1 MVSWSAPMTLEG
13 SAMQIRPAVVEDAAQ
28 IADVH
33 VRSWQGAYR
42 GLMPQDYL
50 DGLDPVQR
58 AEMWVRITSRVD
70 GTRSGVLV
78 AEDGGVVRAFVSF
91 GPTRDEGEDRDRT
104 AEISAIYAAPGAWG
118 TGCGRGLMSAALE
131 TLATAGYQQAT
142 LWVLDGNARARRFYE
157 VAGFHSDGAEQVD
170 QRDGFALNELRYRRP
185 LP

>member
-1 MVSWSAPMTLEG
+1 V
-13 SAMQIRPAVVEDAAQ
+13 QIRPAVVEDAAQ

-50 DGLDPVQR
+50 DALDPAQR
-58 AEMWVRITSRVD
+58 AEMWARVTSRVG

-78 AEDGGVVRAFVSF
+78 AEDEAVVRAFVSF
-91 GPTRDEGEDRDRT
+91 GPTRDEGEDPDRI

-118 TGCGRGLMSAALE
+118 TGCGRDLMSAALE
-131 TLATAGYQQAT
+131 ALAAAAYQQVT

-157 VAGFHSDGAEQVD
+157 AAGFSFDGAEQVD
-170 QRDGFALNELRYRRP
+170 ERDGFALNELRYRRP